1 VSYVDPG
8 VTRRL
13 VGDAKRLRQ
22 VLTNLLHNAIKFT
35 EIGKVALR
43 VEQDAADSRPGALT
57 FSVTD
62 TGVGIPADKLD
73 AIFERFTQVDS
84 SPTRREG
91 GTGLGLAIVKHLVEL
106 LGGRMRVSS
115 TPGAGS
121 RFSFNVR
128 FGVRG
133 ADEGDV
139 QKTMPSIDLSSVR
152 SLPLRL
158 LVVEDSSDN
167 RLLIQALLKD
177 SKCRIDIAQNGAQA
191 VDAVRATRY
200 DVVLM
205 DVEMPVMD
213 GYTAT
218 RAIRLWETETGR
230 APTPIIALTAYA
242 RKEDEQ
248 SSLAAGCT
256 AHLSKP
262 VRKAQLTAAIA
273 RYARPDEPPQ
283 KRGKGEDRIVLQ
295 VSRELEELIPTFIE
309 SREREIMDMQIA
321 LQRGDFDT
329 IRRHGHTMR
338 GTGGGFG
345 FDEISVIGEALETAA
360 SASDT
365 SIIQKRLDE
374 LTVYLQRV
382 DVVFVDE
389 ASA

>member
-1 VSYVDPG
+1 
-8 VTRRL
+8 
-13 VGDAKRLRQ
+13 
-22 VLTNLLHNAIKFT
+22 
-35 EIGKVALR
+35 
-43 VEQDAADSRPGALT
+43 
-57 FSVTD
+57 
-62 TGVGIPADKLD
+62 
-73 AIFERFTQVDS
+73 
-84 SPTRREG
+84 
-91 GTGLGLAIVKHLVEL
+91 
-106 LGGRMRVSS
+106 
-115 TPGAGS
+115 
-121 RFSFNVR
+121 
-128 FGVRG
+128 
-133 ADEGDV
+133 
-139 QKTMPSIDLSSVR
+139 
-152 SLPLRL
+152 
-158 LVVEDSSDN
+158 
-167 RLLIQALLKD
+167 
-177 SKCRIDIAQNGAQA
+177 
-191 VDAVRATRY
+191 
-200 DVVLM
+200 
-205 DVEMPVMD
+205 VEMPVMD

-273 RYARPDEPPQ
+273 RYLRPADEPPQ
-283 KRGKGEDRIVLQ
+283 KRGNGGERIVLQ

-360 SASDT
+360 TVSDA
-365 SIIQKRLDE
+365 SIIQKRLEE

-382 DVVFVDE
+382 DVEFVDE